1 MSLRRV
7 GRLAR
12 KEPGTDVGGI
22 EIVPM
27 RRRHLREVTSIEV
40 RLFPRPWTTSL
51 YLSELAQPATRR
63 YYVAMESD
71 AVVGYAGMMLVVG
84 EGHITTIGV
93 SEAHQ
98 RRGIAKR
105 LLLRLV
111 GDARAVGA
119 DSLTLE
125 VRASNVGAQRLY
137 HSFGFAPGGIRKN
150 YYPEVNEDAI
160 VMWAYDIDTEA
171 YAERLAGIEA
181 TLEEPGV
188 SKP

>member
-1 MSLRRV
+1 MSLRRP

-12 KEPGTDVGGI
+12 KESSTEPGTI

-27 RRRHLREVTSIEV
+27 RRRHLREVTTIEL
-40 RLFPRPWTTSL
+40 RLFPRPWTMSL

-63 YYVAMESD
+63 YYVAMESGV
-71 AVVGYAGMMLVVG
+71 VVGYAGMMLVLG

-93 SEAHQ
+93 AEAHQ

-111 GDARAVGA
+111 GDARAAGA

-125 VRASNVGAQRLY
+125 VHASNVGAQRLY

-160 VMWAYDIDTEA
+160 VMWAYDIETEA
-171 YAERLAGIEA
+171 YSQRLLAIEA
-181 TLEEPGV
+181 TLEAPGEV
-188 SKP
+188 TA